1 MPERGRDRARRPRR
15 VGELVTRFRREAAPP
30 TLLASVQSSWEEA
43 VGRQVAGQATP
54 VAEHD
59 GVVTVRCRSA
69 VWAAELTMLS
79 NQLAENLNKALSE
92 GPRVRGL
99 RFAAG
104 GERGGRKG
112 AVQGP

>member
-1 MPERGRDRARRPRR
+1 MPKRGRDRARGPRQ
-15 VGELVTRFRREAAPP
+15 VGELVARFRRESAPP
-30 TLLASVQSSWEEA
+30 SLLASVQSSWKEA

-59 GVVTVRCRSA
+59 GVITVRCRSA

-79 NQLAENLNKALSE
+79 DQLAENLNKVLSE
-92 GPRVRGL
+92 GPRVKGL

-104 GERGGRKG
+104 GG
-112 AVQGP
+112 